1 MLPLRVPTGNG
12 YNPIADIQSRGRI
25 YHNVEKQIRCA
36 LKSKIMSGTISG
48 YMQIISLIAKLP
60 TSYSKVNLVIS
71 VKYEAKGLLMQVAIM
86 VCKKHADWLRI

>member
-1 MLPLRVPTGNG
+1 
-12 YNPIADIQSRGRI
+12 
-25 YHNVEKQIRCA
+25 
-36 LKSKIMSGTISG
+36 MSGTIFG

-71 VKYEAKGLLMQVAIM
+71 VKYEAKGLLMQVVIM